1 MKKLWIPTLILV
13 LAVVTA
19 ADASAAGPRVRAQLD
34 GFEEVPAVST
44 TGHGSFRATLSRD
57 GSEIEFELRYD
68 DLEGQVAQSH
78 LHLGQRGVN
87 GGIAI
92 FLCSNLGNGP
102 AGTPTCP
109 PPPAVIT
116 GTLTADDVVGPA
128 AQGIAPGELGEVLR
142 AIHHGAVY
150 VNVHSDLF
158 PGGEIRGQL
167 RLNQRRDRP

>member
-19 ADASAAGPRVRAQLD
+19 ADASAAGRQVRAQLD

-44 TGHGSFRATLSRD
+44 TGHGAFRATLSRD
-57 GSEIEFELRYD
+57 GSEIEFELRYA

-142 AIHHGAVY
+142 ALRNGAVY